1 MARLLY
7 LAVLAG
13 GSFVAAQVAPIPSPD
28 PAQPPAGVEGLSPTG
43 ELSGKTTLVRGV
55 VKRVDPVHD
64 QLLIHVFGGGVLRV
78 AFDTRTELVHD
89 NARTQLNNIPSGSVV
104 SVDTVMDHGKLF
116 ARTVRLA
123 APSVGELSCQVVHY
137 DAAKSQLMVRDAA
150 SSENIALRVTSNTT
164 VINRGQPSSP
174 QALSP
179 GMLVRVKFAQST
191 ASNVEILAERGSTF
205 SFTGRV
211 VAVDLRTRV
220 VALSNAS
227 DQSIR
232 ELAISTL
239 DPTSMRLL
247 REGADVSIQADFDGD
262 RYNAR
267 SVTLLSQNP

>member
-1 MARLLY
+1 
-7 LAVLAG
+7 
-13 GSFVAAQVAPIPSPD
+13 
-28 PAQPPAGVEGLSPTG
+28 
-43 ELSGKTTLVRGV
+43 
-55 VKRVDPVHD
+55 
-64 QLLIHVFGGGVLRV
+64 
-78 AFDTRTELVHD
+78 
-89 NARTQLNNIPSGSVV
+89 
-104 SVDTVMDHGKLF
+104 MDHGKLF

-137 DAAKSQLMVRDAA
+137 DAAKSQLMVRDAG

-205 SFTGRV
+205 SFTGRI